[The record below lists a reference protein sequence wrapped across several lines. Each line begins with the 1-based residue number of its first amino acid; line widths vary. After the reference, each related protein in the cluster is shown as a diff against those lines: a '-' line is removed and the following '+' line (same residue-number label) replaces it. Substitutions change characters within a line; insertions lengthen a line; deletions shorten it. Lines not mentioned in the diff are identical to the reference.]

1 MIRNYLLLLLFLTG
15 LAPVLE
21 AQSWRSLRKAAE
33 QAFEEG
39 DLKTAAEKYSEA
51 YNKKRKKEELT
62 YKAGEIYATMRDYR
76 KAVEAYRPVKDKN
89 DDFPLVGLKFARS
102 LKQDG
107 QYDRAINAFEEFL
120 EGYTGDGKDILEE
133 IIRVEIAGCR
143 FGMEAP
149 ASTNRELNIALL
161 GDGVNSEKED
171 FAPFPISD
179 NELYF
184 SSNQGGR
191 ARIFVS
197 ERESSKWS
205 EGEAPRNFPVIQKG
219 HFCNS
224 AMSPDGNRIYF
235 TVCNDDD
242 KSWNDVKNRCEIFVS
257 KRIGSQW
264 SQPERLPDYIN
275 TQGVTATHPFVTH
288 QRGSEILYFTS
299 NREGGLGGMDLWYV
313 SRDLGIDNN
322 DFTFPVNLG
331 PVVNTLGDEITP
343 FYDRENQTL
352 YFGSNGHVSM
362 GGFDIFQ
369 SIGDEVSW
377 SQPDNMGMPVN
388 SSADDY
394 FYILNPSRNGG
405 FFTSN
410 RVDAGNKITTAH
422 EDIFEFSEGGR
433 PVVLKGNVYDRTTGD
448 PIGAIN
454 VRLFEVGQSGES
466 ELRSQSFSD
475 GRYSFDILPGRQF
488 RVEVSAYGYQSG
500 SYRVNANDEN
510 TYAYGQPIFL
520 EKEGQ
525 APGIPEPPEMN
536 PGSTSPYPGAGN
548 PDRTQ
553 PLEPEEPVVSYPST
567 GPATEGV
574 NMAPVAPYRTRSQNP
589 NDNYEY
595 ETTAPRHS
603 GTYYKVQIAAVGNF
617 DPARFS
623 NISELGT
630 LQTEFI
636 IERNLN
642 RVMLADFFSLPDAR
656 AALSKVKAQGYDG
669 AYLIEYVN
677 GDRYGRVR

>member
-1 MIRNYLLLLLFLTG
+1 MIRNYFLLLLLLTG
-15 LAPVLE
+15 LSPVLE
-21 AQSWRSLRKAAE
+21 AQSWRSLRNAAE
-33 QAFEEG
+33 QAYEDG
-39 DLKTAAEKYSEA
+39 DLMTAAEKYSEA
-51 YNKKRKKEELT
+51 YGKKRKKEELT
-62 YKAGEIYATMRDYR
+62 YKAGEIYYTLRDYR
-76 KAVEAYRPVKDKN
+76 KAVEAYRPVKDQE
-89 DDFPLVGLKFARS
+89 DDFPLVGLKYARC

-107 QYDRAINAFEEFL
+107 QYDRAIKAFEEFL
-120 EGYTGDGKDILEE
+120 GGYTGDGKEILEE
-133 IIRVEIAGCR
+133 IIRVEIAGCK
-143 FGMEAP
+143 FGLEAP
-149 ASTNRELNIALL
+149 ANANRELNIALP

-184 SSNQGGR
+184 SSNQGER
-191 ARIFVS
+191 ARIYVS
-197 ERESSKWS
+197 ERENNSWT

-235 TVCNDDD
+235 TVCNNDD
-242 KSWNDVKNRCEIFVS
+242 KIWDDVKKRCEIFVS
-257 KRIGSQW
+257 KRVGSQW

-275 TQGVTATHPFVTH
+275 TQGVTATHPYVTH
-288 QRGSEILYFTS
+288 QRGSEIIYFAS
-299 NREGGLGGMDLWYV
+299 NREGGLGGMDLWYAA
-313 SRDLGIDNN
+313 RDLGIDNN
-322 DFTFPVNLG
+322 DFGFPVNLG

-343 FYDRENQTL
+343 FYDRENQAL
-352 YFGSNGHVSM
+352 YFASNGHVSM

-369 SIGDEVSW
+369 ATGDEVSW

-388 SSADDY
+388 SSADEY

-410 RVDAGNKITTAH
+410 RVYAGDKITTAH

-433 PVVLKGNVYDRTTGD
+433 RVVLKGNVYDRSTGD
-448 PIGAIN
+448 PIGAIS
-454 VRLFEVGQSGES
+454 VRLFEVGPNGES
-466 ELRSQSFSD
+466 ELRSQNFSE

-488 RVEVSAYGYQSG
+488 RVEVSAYGYKPG

-510 TYAYGQPIFL
+510 TYSFGQPIFL

-525 APGIPEPPEMN
+525 QTDIPEPPTVNE
-536 PGSTSPYPGAGN
+536 TDPYPGNTN
-548 PDRTQ
+548 PGRAQ
-553 PLEPEEPVVSYPST
+553 PLEPEEPVTTYPST
-567 GPATEGV
+567 GPV
-574 NMAPVAPYRTRSQNP
+574 NSIDMNPVAPYRTRSQNP

-603 GTYYKVQIAAVGNF
+603 GTYYKVQIAAVGNY

-623 NISELGT
+623 NIADIGT

-636 IERNLN
+636 IARNLN
-642 RVMLADFFSLPDAR
+642 RVMLADFFSLSDAR
-656 AALSKVKAQGYDG
+656 SALSQVKEEGYSG
-669 AYLIEYVN
+669 AYLIEYIN
-677 GDRYGRVR
+677 GERYGRAR

>member
-1 MIRNYLLLLLFLTG
+1 MIRNYLLLFLFLTG
-15 LAPVLE
+15 LSPVLE
-21 AQSWRSLRKAAE
+21 AQSWRSLRRDAE
-33 QAFEEG
+33 RAYEDG

-62 YKAGEIYATMRDYR
+62 YKAGEIYFTLRDYR
-76 KAVEAYRPVKDKN
+76 KAVEAYGPVKDQN
-89 DDFPLVGLKFARS
+89 DDFPLVGLKYARC

-107 QYDRAINAFEEFL
+107 QYDRAVKAFEDFMQE
-120 EGYTGDGKDILEE
+120 YTGDGKDILEE
-133 IIRVEIAGCR
+133 IIRLEIEGCR
-143 FGMEAP
+143 YGMVAP
-149 ASTNRELNIALL
+149 AQANRELNVALL

-197 ERESSKWS
+197 ERQNNRWT

-242 KSWNDVKNRCEIFVS
+242 KNWNDVKNRCEIFVS
-257 KRIGSQW
+257 KRVGSQW

-275 TQGVTATHPFVTH
+275 TQGVTATHPFVIH
-288 QRGSEILYFTS
+288 HRGSEILYFAS
-299 NREGGLGGMDLWYV
+299 NREGGLGGMDLWYAA
-313 SRDLGIDNN
+313 RDLGLDNN
-322 DFTFPVNLG
+322 DFNFPVNLG

-343 FYDRENQTL
+343 FYDRDNEVL
-352 YFGSNGHVSM
+352 YFASNGHASM
-362 GGFDIFQ
+362 GGFDVFQ
-369 SIGDEVSW
+369 ATGDEVSW
-377 SQPDNMGMPVN
+377 SQPENMGIPVN

-394 FYILNPSRNGG
+394 FYVLNPSRNGG

-410 RVDAGNKITTAH
+410 RVYAGNKITTVH

-433 PVVLKGNVYDRTTGD
+433 RVVLRGNVYDRLSGD
-448 PIGAIN
+448 PIGAIS
-454 VRLFEVGQSGES
+454 VRLFEVGQNGES
-466 ELRSQSFSD
+466 ELRSQNFSD
-475 GRYSFDILPGRQF
+475 GRYSFDILPDRQF
-488 RVEVSAYGYQSG
+488 RVEVSAYGYRPG
-500 SYRVNANDEN
+500 SYRVNANDDN
-510 TYAYGQPIFL
+510 TDSFGQPIFL

-525 APGIPEPPEMN
+525 EQFVPEPPPASEPEPPVN
-536 PGSTSPYPGAGN
+536 PI
-548 PDRTQ
+548 RTE
-553 PLEPEEPVVSYPST
+553 PLEPEEPSPNSV
-567 GPATEGV
+567 GPPA
-574 NMAPVAPYRTRSQNP
+574 NADMNPVAPYKTRSRNP

-595 ETTAPRHS
+595 ETTAPRHA
-603 GTYYKVQIAAVGNF
+603 GNYYKVQIAAVGNF

-623 NISELGT
+623 DIASIGT

-636 IERNLN
+636 IARNLH
-642 RVMLADFFSLPDAR
+642 RVMLADFFSLADAR
-656 AALSKVKAQGYDG
+656 AALSQVKAKGFTS
-669 AYLIEYVN
+669 AYLIEYID
-677 GDRYGRVR
+677 GERYGRVR